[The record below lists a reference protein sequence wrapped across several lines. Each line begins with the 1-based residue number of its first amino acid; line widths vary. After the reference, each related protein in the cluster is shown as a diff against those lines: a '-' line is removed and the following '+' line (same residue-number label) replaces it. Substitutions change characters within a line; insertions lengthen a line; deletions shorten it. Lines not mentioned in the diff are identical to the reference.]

1 MKKIFISIFATISLL
16 FLGTIHADEYKLTLN
31 PNFEES
37 FINCIWNSEA
47 NKATCS
53 LDEDTQ
59 KVFTTVMACPGGTTQ
74 EISEPEE
81 GYIGTFSTKSGKKCL
96 IYPAKKFAEFVGK
109 ENAQLPSAT
118 M

>member
-1 MKKIFISIFATISLL
+1 
-16 FLGTIHADEYKLTLN
+16 
-31 PNFEES
+31 
-37 FINCIWNSEA
+37 
-47 NKATCS
+47 
-53 LDEDTQ
+53 
-59 KVFTTVMACPGGTTQ
+59 MACPGGTTQ